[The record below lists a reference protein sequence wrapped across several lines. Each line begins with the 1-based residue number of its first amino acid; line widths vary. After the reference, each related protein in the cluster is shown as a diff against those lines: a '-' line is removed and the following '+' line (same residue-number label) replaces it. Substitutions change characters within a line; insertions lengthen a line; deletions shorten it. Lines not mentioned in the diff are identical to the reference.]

1 MDETPRAITTPIVI
15 FAFDRPHYLRRFCES
30 LRAQQGVLLNERRIY
45 LVQDGAV
52 SPRSGLRY
60 ASDAML
66 AESIAVF
73 RDVFPRG
80 QVLASP
86 RNLGIAMNI
95 RRGETLVFETLEA
108 DLGYFFEDDLELGP
122 AYLLTLE
129 RVKEAVAR
137 RPEVAYFAAY
147 GEHRRPS
154 NPEAPEMVWLD
165 HHWGFGLRREAWQR
179 IEAWLKPYF
188 AILARHDYQHRDHF
202 AIFRFL
208 EQQEMAVPHSSQDAL
223 KSVAAAALGMIRVMP
238 DLSFGRYIGEK
249 GASFN
254 PGRFRE
260 MGFDRVPLITRTD
273 IAIPELTEAQAK
285 SLLHA
290 QQSHYRHIRAHDFD
304 DFLRRYAERHAEA
317 DRLVSR
323 EDVTDLY
330 RLLLD
335 RVPEGEDAYAGNV
348 GRRTLRELRRD
359 ILNSQE
365 FRGRNPA

>member
-1 MDETPRAITTPIVI
+1 MEEAPRAITTPIVI

-30 LRAQQGVLLNERRIY
+30 LRAQQGVVLNERRIY
-45 LVQDGAV
+45 MVQDGAI

-60 ASDAML
+60 ASDAIL
-66 AESIAVF
+66 AESAAVF
-73 RDVFPRG
+73 RGAFPRG

-86 RNLGIAMNI
+86 QNHGIAMNI
-95 RRGETLVFETLEA
+95 RRGESLVFETLEA

-122 AYLLTLE
+122 AYLLAME
-129 RVKEAVAR
+129 RVKDAVAD

-154 NPEAPEMVWLD
+154 NPDAPELVWLD
-165 HHWGFGLRREAWQR
+165 HHWGFALRRQAWQR
-179 IEAWLKPYF
+179 IEAWLRPYF

-208 EQQEMAVPHSSQDAL
+208 EQQEMAVTHSSQDAL
-223 KSVAAAALGMIRVMP
+223 KSVAAASLGMIRVMT
-238 DLSFGRYIGEK
+238 DLCFGRYIGEK

-254 PGRFRE
+254 PARFRE
-260 MGFDRVPLITRTD
+260 MGFDRIPLVSRTD
-273 IAIPELTEAQAK
+273 IGIPALTEAQAR
-285 SLLHA
+285 SLLAA
-290 QQSHYRHIRAHDFD
+290 QQNHYRHIRAQEFD
-304 DFLRRYAERHAEA
+304 GFLRNYAIRHAEA

-323 EDVTDLY
+323 EDVADLY

-335 RVPEGEDAYAGNV
+335 RVPEGEDAYAGNI

-359 ILNSQE
+359 VLNSQE
-365 FRGRNPA
+365 YRGRNPG